1 MERVPP
7 SPNPSHLPELPC
19 TAPADR
25 FSTESVGL
33 CREVFV
39 VLGRGFSFV
48 TFVNLT
54 KSSHQSSA
62 IAALFQSSAPPKTTK
77 TFPQDPRQWHSE
89 TPFAAQYGGGLAG
102 KFWEGQGGL
111 EGRGPSAK
119 EGPLRLQGLSH
130 PLNTNPIL
138 NFRSFS
144 IFLETLSASSTV
156 RVRSEARRVTR
167 SATDFLPSPT
177 WGPR

>member
-7 SPNPSHLPELPC
+7 SPNPSLLPELPC

-39 VLGRGFSFV
+39 CVWSRFFFCYFHRPYEIIPPIKCDSRTLSSLGTSPNDKNFPARPPPMAQQIWFAVL
-48 TFVNLT
+48 
-54 KSSHQSSA
+54 
-62 IAALFQSSAPPKTTK
+62 
-77 TFPQDPRQWHSE
+77 
-89 TPFAAQYGGGLAG
+89 YGGGHAG

-119 EGPLRLQGLSH
+119 EGPLRLQGLPY